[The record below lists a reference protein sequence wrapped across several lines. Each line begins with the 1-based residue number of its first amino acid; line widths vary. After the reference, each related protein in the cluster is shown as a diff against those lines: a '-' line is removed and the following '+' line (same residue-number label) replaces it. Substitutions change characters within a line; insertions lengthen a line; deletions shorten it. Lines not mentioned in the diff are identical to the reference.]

1 MNKPVVKFTNVTKT
15 YSMLKKKSD
24 KLLEIFSLKQG
35 KKGFSALSSVSFEVY
50 KGETI
55 GIIGINGSGK
65 STLSSLLAEVTPPTT
80 GDISIDGETSL
91 VAISA
96 GLNNFLTGMENIEL
110 KCMMH
115 GLTKEEIKE
124 IKPTI
129 IEFADIG
136 DFINQPIKSYS
147 SGMKSRLGFAISAHI
162 QPDILV
168 IDEALSVGD
177 STFYKKCLD
186 KFDEFKKQ
194 GKTIFFISHSLSQV
208 KTISDRILWLNFGQ
222 VKMFGEKDKIAA
234 EYTKFIDWFNDLSKI
249 EQKKY
254 RKKMLATQKQSVNIN
269 SLEIGPE
276 IPMKRRSNPK
286 KEKVEK
292 RHFPFLQLSFLLT
305 LFVCSTILLFIDNPI
320 EAITNRLGQA
330 TEVEDSD
337 NLAEESEPAILTIDK
352 SGIIKGRDVP
362 VYLDSDLN
370 ENDIEAEVSFATKV
384 FIEEEIDD
392 SIYKVSVE
400 NDTISGYVETENVEL
415 IDDDEM
421 ANSTLSIETF
431 LPLFSESIQE
441 SYAYLFAFLGADYEN
456 VKNTLR
462 GLTDEYTNQSG
473 KDILEYEYGAYS
485 YYFNEDDIAETI
497 EFDEIDVD
505 SSIIN
510 EVTSESQI
518 SSSDDSL
525 FYLVT
530 AEYTVILDVSNRN
543 IMFKIK

>member
-35 KKGFSALSSVSFEVY
+35 KKGFSALSAVSFEVY

-65 STLSSLLAEVTPPTT
+65 STLSSLLAQVTPPTT
-80 GDISIDGETSL
+80 GDISIEGETSL

-115 GLTKEEIKE
+115 GLTKEEINN
-124 IKPTI
+124 IKPAI

-168 IDEALSVGD
+168 VDEALSVGD

-208 KTISDRILWLNFGQ
+208 KSISDRILWLNFGR
-222 VKMFGEKDKIAA
+222 VKMFGEKDEIAA
-234 EYTKFIDWFNDLSKI
+234 KYTKFIDWFNDLSKA

-254 RKKMLATQKQSVNIN
+254 RKKMLATQKEEVNID
-269 SLEIGPE
+269 SQETE
-276 IPMKRRSNPK
+276 TETPMRRSSNPK
-286 KEKVEK
+286 KEKFKK
-292 RHFPFLQLSFLLT
+292 RRFPFLQLGFLT
-305 LFVCSTILLFIDNPI
+305 VLFVCSAILLFVDNPI

-330 TEVEDSD
+330 TELEDKD
-337 NLAEESEPAILTIDK
+337 NLAEESESEIVTIDK
-352 SGIIKGRDVP
+352 NGIIKERDVP
-362 VYLDSDLN
+362 VYLNSDLN
-370 ENDIEAEVSFATKV
+370 ENDIAAEVPFATKI
-384 FIEEEIDD
+384 FIEEEIDG
-392 SIYKVSVE
+392 SMYKVNVE
-400 NDTISGYVETENVEL
+400 DDTSGYVEIENLEL
-415 IDDDEM
+415 IDEDEV
-421 ANSTLSIETF
+421 ADSTFSIEYF
-431 LPLFSESIQE
+431 LPLFSETIQE
-441 SYAYLFAFLGADYEN
+441 SYAYLFAFLDTDYEN
-456 VKNTLR
+456 MKSTFQ
-462 GLTDEYTNQSG
+462 GLTDERTDQFGNNV
-473 KDILEYEYGAYS
+473 LEFDYGAYS
-485 YYFNEDDIAETI
+485 YYFNKDNIAESI
-497 EFDEIDVD
+497 KFDEIVVD
-505 SSIIN
+505 SPIVN
-510 EVTSESQI
+510 EIMAESQI
-518 SSSDDSL
+518 SSNDDSL

-530 AEYTVILDVSNRN
+530 DEYEVVLDVDNFN
-543 IMFKIK
+543 IAFMVR